1 MTCEIDFA
9 KLKGAKRLL
18 IEAQLRPIQGER
30 FQTTGFADL
39 GAATYQ
45 LPDGTRMLLVESA
58 QSMANRFE
66 QALMG
71 PDNKLIPELEG
82 LPYVAA
88 KLEGDMD
95 TVTNSLLE
103 AHRLNSPYIISD
115 KDFKEAFSEKAG
127 YQRYLPLDWR
137 KIAAAVLHYDANA
150 LLHGVF
156 MANLED
162 GRIKMPRALSAFIE
176 ARNTREVFTGGV
188 KNNSIDPTGKMR
200 AVDYDK
206 DVYGNVPYQRVE
218 FTAGEI
224 TAYFNLDLGQLRG
237 FGLSDEAV
245 ELLIALA
252 LYKIAWFLD
261 EGTRLRTACDL
272 AVHEG
277 PTVKEPSG
285 FVLPERESLL
295 ACVQDRIKACKKL
308 FADPPVTEV
317 TTKVKLAKKGS
328 DQTAEA
334 E

>member
-30 FQTTGFADL
+30 FQPTGFADL

-115 KDFKEAFSEKAG
+115 KGFKEAFSQKAG
-127 YQRYLPLDWR
+127 YQRYLPLDWQ

-176 ARNTREVFTGGV
+176 ARDAREVFTGGV
-188 KNNSIDPTGKMR
+188 KNNPIDPTGEMR
-200 AVDYDK
+200 SVDNLK
-206 DVYGNVPYQRVE
+206 NVYGNVPYQRVE

-224 TAYFNLDLGQLRG
+224 TAYFNLDLGQLRS

-252 LYKIAWFLD
+252 LYKIAWFLE
-261 EGTRLRTACDL
+261 EGTRLRTACDFMMYK
-272 AVHEG
+272 G
-277 PTVKEPSG
+277 PEVKRPTD
-285 FVLPERESLL
+285 FTMPDRETLL
-295 ACVQDRIKACKKL
+295 ACVRDRIKACKEL

-317 TTKVKLAKKGS
+317 TTKVKLVKEKAGQS
-328 DQTAEA
+328 AEA